1 MHTCSSPCLYQKK
14 KKKLFTLC
22 CMCQASITIQQ
33 IGQEMIENDLYRGPP
48 CKISIVVM
56 IEMNKE
62 FRTYATDTGTQDLQE
77 QITEYK
83 H

>member
-1 MHTCSSPCLYQKK
+1 
-14 KKKLFTLC
+14 
-22 CMCQASITIQQ
+22 
-33 IGQEMIENDLYRGPP
+33 
-48 CKISIVVM
+48 M

>member
-1 MHTCSSPCLYQKK
+1 
-14 KKKLFTLC
+14 
-22 CMCQASITIQQ
+22 
-33 IGQEMIENDLYRGPP
+33 
-48 CKISIVVM
+48 M

-77 QITEYK
+77 HITEYK